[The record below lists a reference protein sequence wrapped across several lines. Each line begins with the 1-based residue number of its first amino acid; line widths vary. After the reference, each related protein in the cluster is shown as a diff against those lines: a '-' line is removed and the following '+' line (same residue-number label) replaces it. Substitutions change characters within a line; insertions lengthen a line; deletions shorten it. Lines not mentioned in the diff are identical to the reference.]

1 MDEITIVAN
10 FQINLTV
17 VMRLIGSSL
26 STNAFEEH
34 LDGMKKFFECAGD
47 WYWYAILRK
56 DFYIL
61 SAE

>member
-47 WYWYAILRK
+47 WY
-56 DFYIL
+56 
-61 SAE
+61 